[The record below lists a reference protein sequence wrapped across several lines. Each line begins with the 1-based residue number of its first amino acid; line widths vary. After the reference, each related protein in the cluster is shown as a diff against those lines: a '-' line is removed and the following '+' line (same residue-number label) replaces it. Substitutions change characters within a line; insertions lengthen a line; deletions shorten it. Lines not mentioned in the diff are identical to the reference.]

1 MRKVNFLGSHK
12 CRKLAFQSKKI
23 GIRSQGVNVL
33 TRFSPK
39 TSMIS
44 DAVLRSFS
52 FRGSGPSANK
62 ESLHVSNYLLQRSK
76 IGVVVSLHH
85 FFEGFKHSKQF
96 KREGL
101 SNTIC
106 EDLALKKQRNFIYCD
121 FHPALNV
128 DCSAPRLQRQGT

>member
-1 MRKVNFLGSHK
+1 M
-12 CRKLAFQSKKI
+12 

-52 FRGSGPSANK
+52 FRGSGPSVNK
-62 ESLHVSNYLLQRSK
+62 ESLHVSNYCYRC
-76 IGVVVSLHH
+76 ICMAIYDWSLHLWRGNSVITPLLS
-85 FFEGFKHSKQF
+85 GFKHLKQF

-106 EDLALKKQRNFIYCD
+106 EDLALEKKRNFIYCE
-121 FHPALNV
+121 FQPALNV
-128 DCSAPRLQRQGT
+128 N